1 MDTDDETDETSKN
14 DDDGKSDKDEEEVIK
29 VQRKKLETKKKAVKR
44 KMAEAIIDA
53 HEKARASTSADTE
66 DVVEIDNSA
75 STIEA
80 PPLRLLLP
88 NNLNLNNEANLTVG
102 TKRSDLI
109 YLGEGEWIREVAY
122 NKSKSQVKPSLFV
135 TKLAYA
141 LWGYEQLAN
150 RSVAHIE
157 GRENR
162 PLLEENKKLVVIN
175 QFERYLRH
183 RDKMTQ
189 TVEMKKVNAY
199 LGGAIK
205 GARGKIARRNRKR
218 TNSEND
224 SDENN

>member
-1 MDTDDETDETSKN
+1 
-14 DDDGKSDKDEEEVIK
+14 
-29 VQRKKLETKKKAVKR
+29 
-44 KMAEAIIDA
+44 MAEAIIDA

-141 LWGYEQLAN
+141 LWGQEQLAN

-189 TVEMKKVNAY
+189 TVEMKEVNAY
-199 LGGAIK
+199 LGRAIG
-205 GARGKIARRNRKR
+205 GARKTIAKKKRKGRN
-218 TNSEND
+218 NEND
-224 SDENN
+224 SDE